1 MVTYNAHFIIEVPL
15 SYLTVYVDSYKLYFE
30 IIIKLQVKH
39 GCKQW
44 KNNGER
50 STLSSSH
57 LTFLALSLK
66 WNGGYVF

>member
-1 MVTYNAHFIIEVPL
+1 MSTYNAHFKIEVPL
-15 SYLTVYVDSYKLYFE
+15 SYLAVYVDSDKLYFE
-30 IIIKLQVKH
+30 IIIKLQVKP
-39 GCKQW
+39 GCKLW

-57 LTFLALSLK
+57 LTFFALSLK